1 MNTAVTYERYMPV
14 NPFIR
19 TRKAVSTPRMRQKRS
34 RRLCVV
40 FTVLFVLAVSGFYR
54 LGTVAQADEIPS
66 GREKY
71 FTSIRVET
79 GDSLWSIAEEYV
91 SPEYESISEYVDE
104 LMFMNGMTDS
114 RIYVGDYI
122 TVTYYK

>member
-1 MNTAVTYERYMPV
+1 MNTTVTYERYTSIHPSG
-14 NPFIR
+14 R
-19 TRKAVSTPRMRQKRS
+19 TRKTVSTPRMRQKRF

-40 FTVLFVLAVSGFYR
+40 FTVLFVLAVCGFYR

-66 GREKY
+66 RREKY
-71 FTSIRVET
+71 FTSIRVEA
-79 GDSLWSIAEEYV
+79 GDSLWSIAEDYV
-91 SPEYESISEYVDE
+91 SPEYENISAYVDE